1 MGRPPD
7 YKWALERHMSKPAN
21 PPPAPQQIE
30 LFDSW
35 FAATDETDNSRTLA
49 FWDVIPWRLLSHKR
63 KGKLPEIIAFEGV
76 RIDEQR
82 EATVLLTP
90 AFLRDPD
97 SKETRVLF
105 PSVREELVERA
116 LRKMAVH
123 KLAATQLQSNPQ
135 DNSLAVAISFSL
147 YQLRQE
153 LIHTGHGHKLA
164 DIREALQVMRLCD
177 VAVECQGD
185 SFVHGKAGPI
195 LPTLEFV
202 ADPNDTDG
210 KRTLYRATFHPLACA
225 AILGEFYH
233 PINYMRVMTL
243 TQPLA
248 RWITNLLN
256 ARFRYATRGIGE
268 QKRSFRLTLKRVL
281 TDSGMHKEPR
291 LFDNIERIREAIKEL
306 RESGFLDRGVAL
318 EQIETLKYEKT
329 AGRPKIIGAEWD
341 LYPSDRFAREII
353 EGNQAKKSRGDKP
366 RGKEALKGLPSCS
379 HHCYN
384 LRGRKH

>member
-1 MGRPPD
+1 M
-7 YKWALERHMSKPAN
+7 AN
-21 PPPAPQQIE
+21 PAKSPGVPQQIE
-30 LFDSW
+30 LFESW
-35 FAATDETDNSRTLA
+35 FAATDETENSRTLA

-76 RIDEQR
+76 KIDDQR
-82 EATVLLTP
+82 EATVTLTP
-90 AFLRDPD
+90 AFLRDAET
-97 SKETRVLF
+97 KETRVLF
-105 PSVREELVERA
+105 PGVREELVERA

-123 KLAATQLQSNPQ
+123 KLAATHLQSNSQ

-147 YQLRQE
+147 HQLRQE

-185 SFVHGKAGPI
+185 PFVHGKAGPI
-195 LPTLEFV
+195 LPTLEYV

-210 KRTLYRATFHPLACA
+210 KRTLYRVTFHPLASA
-225 AILGEFYH
+225 AILGELYH
-233 PINYMRVMTL
+233 PINYVRVMNLTL
-243 TQPLA
+243 PLA

-256 ARFRYATRGIGE
+256 VRFRYATRGIGE

-281 TDSGMHKEPR
+281 SDSGMHKEPR

-306 RESGFLDRGVAL
+306 REAGFLDRGMAL

-329 AGRPKIIGAEWD
+329 AGRPKISNAEWE

-353 EGNQAKKSRGDKP
+353 EGNQAKKARSDKTRGE
-366 RGKEALKGLPSCS
+366 GSTKGTAWPTGLLPM
-379 HHCYN
+379 
-384 LRGRKH
+384 G